1 MYNCRSGHFW
11 KLDRRW
17 KVAVLM
23 LLISISV
30 IKPASAAEPKPRP
43 SIPEA
48 RKSAETAFSP
58 AARMAWWREARFGLF
73 IHWGLYAVPAG
84 AWQGQQ
90 VPGLGEW
97 IMHGAKIPVNRE
109 RGRF

>member
-1 MYNCRSGHFW
+1 MNASIQPTVSRFTTLS
-11 KLDRRW
+11 LS
-17 KVAVLM
+17 
-23 LLISISV
+23 LLFTLTTAIAADLSPSPKNEI
-30 IKPASAAEPKPRP
+30 PAQHE
-43 SIPEA
+43 
-48 RKSAETAFSP
+48 
-58 AARMAWWREARFGLF
+58 ARMAWWREARFGLF

-84 AWQGQQ
+84 TWQGQP

>member
-1 MYNCRSGHFW
+1 
-11 KLDRRW
+11 
-17 KVAVLM
+17 
-23 LLISISV
+23 
-30 IKPASAAEPKPRP
+30 
-43 SIPEA
+43 
-48 RKSAETAFSP
+48 
-58 AARMAWWREARFGLF
+58 MAWWREARFGLF

-84 AWQGQQ
+84 TWQGQP